1 MAHTALQ
8 VADKFIRLGMLRDKY
23 FTQMQL
29 LKLVYIAHGWTLA
42 TTDQPL
48 IHNQVEAWQYGPVI
62 PELYHELKYN
72 GAKTIQRPIL
82 SEPIVFDKNEEQV
95 IDFTFKNYG
104 KFSAFQL
111 SNITHAANTP
121 WSRTF
126 GKQNLIPDSLIAAHY
141 KELYQK
147 YSVKS
152 S

>member
-8 VADKFIRLGMLRDKY
+8 VADKFIRLGLSNDKK

-42 TTDQPL
+42 TTGQPL

-62 PELYHELKYN
+62 PDLYHELKYN
-72 GAKTIQRPIL
+72 GAKPIVRPIL
-82 SEPIVFDKNEEQV
+82 SEETSFSPYEDQV

-104 KFSAFQL
+104 NFTAFQL
-111 SNITHAANTP
+111 SDITHAPNTP
-121 WSRTF
+121 WSQTF
-126 GKQNLIPDSLIAAHY
+126 GQKDCISNSVIASHY
-141 KELYQK
+141 KELFQK